1 MLSKHEQIF
10 AIKNNRENLT
20 KFNASVGK
28 KKMLKKF
35 WKSLREKI
43 KSNKEKVVKREKN

>member
-28 KKMLKKF
+28 K
-35 WKSLREKI
+35 
-43 KSNKEKVVKREKN
+43 NVEKVLEISKGKNQK